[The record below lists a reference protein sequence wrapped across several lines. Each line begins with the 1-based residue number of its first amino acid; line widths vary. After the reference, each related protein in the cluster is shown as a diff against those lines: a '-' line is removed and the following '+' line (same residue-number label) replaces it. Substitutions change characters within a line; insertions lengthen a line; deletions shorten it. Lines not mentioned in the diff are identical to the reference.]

1 MFDNPATADSTE
13 QPFRRWFPFK
23 LWSPP
28 IRMLLVGCVLS
39 NLIATRDSTALLG
52 QEAGDAARKL
62 VVRSVLP
69 SATDSRID
77 KFSGDGW
84 EHWVYFDPAATERHL
99 LVVFLPGTGGKGNG
113 AKAFCTLAAGEGFHV
128 VSLAYPS
135 DVSMSVFHASVDPD
149 AFLKAREN
157 IIYGK
162 LPFGKLD
169 TGVPNS
175 IENRL
180 RQLLRY
186 LAAKFPQEHWKQF
199 LQTTG
204 DLRYSKLV
212 LAGQSQGGGH
222 AALIAMQHEVARVLM
237 FGAPKDFNVHF
248 NKPAKWFSGPNAT
261 PLDRFFS
268 FVHSLDEGPRLHVS
282 PAARELPGAGADAEI
297 RRHQCGRHVR
307 ALPPQPVAHQPASS

>member
-1 MFDNPATADSTE
+1 MFDSFAIADSRE
-13 QPFRRWFPFK
+13 QPRRRWLRFR

-28 IRMLLVGCVLS
+28 ICMLLVGCVLS
-39 NLIATRDSTALLG
+39 NLIATRDSTALRA
-52 QEAGDAARKL
+52 QEAGGSASKVA
-62 VVRSVLP
+62 VRSVLP

-84 EHWVYFDPAATERHL
+84 EHWVYFDPVATDRHL
-99 LVVFLPGTGGKGNG
+99 LVVFIPGTGGKGNG
-113 AKAFCTLAAGEGFHV
+113 AKAFCMLAASEGFHV

-135 DVSMSVFHASVDPD
+135 EVSMSVFHASADPD

-162 LPFGKLD
+162 PPFGKLD

-180 RQLLRY
+180 HQLLRY

-204 DLRYSKLV
+204 DLEYRKLV

-237 FGAPKDFNVHF
+237 FGRPRISTCISTSRPSGI
-248 NKPAKWFSGPNAT
+248 PARTPRRSTVFSASSTARTKAT
-261 PLDRFFS
+261 
-268 FVHSLDEGPRLHVS
+268 
-282 PAARELPGAGADAEI
+282 AARIPSSLKTIGAE
-297 RRHQCGRHVR
+297 
-307 ALPPQPVAHQPASS
+307 ASCRNML